1 MCLYV
6 YRLNQLELDLH
17 TCTLL
22 CMSFFFFV
30 HAQVSVCFCTLRLST
45 ITRLSH
51 SHHLTS
57 SSIQT
62 LHNFLIIQPTS
73 LVMKGPQPQR
83 ETEKHTHTKRSELP
97 TSSADKPQ
105 SSYCMFTT
113 NQRFFV
119 CFLIV
124 IICELGCIDI
134 GETRR
139 LTRSEPRMMFLFYW
153 SGGGE
158 RGLIKSL

>member
-1 MCLYV
+1 MLTEARENPQMCLYV
-6 YRLNQLELDLH
+6 YRLNQLELMYGFVFAILH
-17 TCTLL
+17 VCTLL
-22 CMSFFFFV
+22 CMSVFV

-73 LVMKGPQPQR
+73 SVVMKGPQPQR

-97 TSSADKPQ
+97 TKQHIQTTVFILYVHHKSTLFFCLFF
-105 SSYCMFTT
+105 YCHY
-113 NQRFFV
+113 
-119 CFLIV
+119 L
-124 IICELGCIDI
+124 
-134 GETRR
+134 
-139 LTRSEPRMMFLFYW
+139 
-153 SGGGE
+153 
-158 RGLIKSL
+158 